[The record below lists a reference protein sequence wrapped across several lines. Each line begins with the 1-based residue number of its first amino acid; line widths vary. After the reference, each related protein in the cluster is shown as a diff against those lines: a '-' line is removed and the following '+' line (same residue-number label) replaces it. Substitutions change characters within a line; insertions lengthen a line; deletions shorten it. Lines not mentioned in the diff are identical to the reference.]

1 MKYLNKFN
9 LRNKIAF
16 VVGGTG
22 LIGEEV
28 CLGLSEF
35 GAKVLNMDIKNSK
48 KLQSNKKANIEFCNF
63 NVKTINN
70 SENY

>member
-1 MKYLNKFN
+1 MEYLNKFN
-9 LRNKIAF
+9 LKNKIAF
-16 VVGGTG
+16 VIGGSG

-48 KLQSNKKANIEFCNF
+48 KLQLNKKANIKFCNS
-63 NVKTINN
+63 TML
-70 SENY
+70 